1 MEAHILVA
9 EDEERLRTII
19 RDYFTAHGLTCALAK
34 DGEEALERLRERDY
48 DAVLLDV
55 LMPNLDGF
63 AVCRAVREGS
73 GVPILFLTA
82 LGGEK
87 DVLRGYAL
95 GADDYVTKPF
105 SLAVLL
111 AKTEALIR
119 RSRGGG
125 AETLACGAITLEPGR
140 RACTVG
146 GRLVALPPREY
157 ELLLCLMRN
166 KGQVLRREQLLD
178 KVWGIDFEGGDRA
191 VDGRIKALPH
201 SVLRV
206 QGGILVQAA
215 HPDTALPHNPPPVG
229 HQLTGTQLEQGAL
242 SCSVP
247 AHHAYVLP
255 PVEGKGSILKQRLPA
270 KGVGQP
276 RDLQQTHGIAC
287 HPF

>member
-1 MEAHILVA
+1 
-9 EDEERLRTII
+9 
-19 RDYFTAHGLTCALAK
+19 
-34 DGEEALERLRERDY
+34 
-48 DAVLLDV
+48 
-55 LMPNLDGF
+55 MPNLDGF

-191 VDGRIKALPH
+191 VDGRIE
-201 SVLRV
+201 VLR
-206 QGGILVQAA
+206 AA
-215 HPDTALPHNPPPVG
+215 LGPAGKQIRTVFKVG
-229 HQLTGTQLEQGAL
+229 YKLEGEQHGA
-242 SCSVP
+242 
-247 AHHAYVLP
+247 
-255 PVEGKGSILKQRLPA
+255 
-270 KGVGQP
+270 
-276 RDLQQTHGIAC
+276 D
-287 HPF
+287 